1 MTTYVRTEEGQL
13 AAYSPG
19 SVLPRKLRSLLKVID
34 GKTQASV
41 YSDSLRAFGDVQGVL
56 TSLEM
61 AGLIRPVS
69 QTMNLEAALAAAAN
83 ASVPSNMVWGDTGTQ
98 RTHPSDSQTHSR
110 PMARGPSTQASYTST
125 DNAAIANSPV
135 DNAARSLA
143 LASAVDT
150 MSIFVL
156 THAPEHSFLVLKE
169 LESLTNLEQLAVTLG
184 GYEQLISH
192 LGPVGQEHLLLIKQ
206 ILRDNM

>member
-41 YSDSLRAFGDVQGVL
+41 YSESLKAFGDVQGVL
-56 TSLEM
+56 SSLEM
-61 AGLIRPVS
+61 AGLIRALSP
-69 QTMNLEAALAAAAN
+69 TINLEGAIAGVIS
-83 ASVPSNMVWGDTGTQ
+83 ASAPSTMVWGDTSTQ
-98 RTHPSDSQTHSR
+98 RSPPADSQTHSR
-110 PMARGPSTQASYTST
+110 PMARGPSPQASQPDTYNFAYP
-125 DNAAIANSPV
+125 DNPADP
-135 DNAARSLA
+135 AARSLA
-143 LASAVDT
+143 LGSAVDA

-184 GYEQLISH
+184 GYEQLVAH
-192 LGPVGQEHLLLIKQ
+192 LGPLAQEHLLLIKQ
-206 ILRDNM
+206 ILRDNL

>member
-61 AGLIRPVS
+61 AGLIRPIS
-69 QTMNLEAALAAAAN
+69 PAMNLEAALAVAAN
-83 ASVPSNMVWGDTGTQ
+83 AAAPSTMVWGDTSPQ
-98 RTHPSDSQTHSR
+98 RTSYGDSQPHSR
-110 PMARGPSTQASYTST
+110 PMAREPSTQASYSSAH
-125 DNAAIANSPV
+125 NISHPNSPA
-135 DNAARSLA
+135 DNAARAQA
-143 LASAVDT
+143 LASAVDA

-184 GYEQLISH
+184 GYEQLITH
-192 LGPVGQEHLLLIKQ
+192 LGPLAQEHLLLIKQ

>member
-61 AGLIRPVS
+61 AGLIRPIS
-69 QTMNLEAALAAAAN
+69 TTMNLEAALAAAAN
-83 ASVPSNMVWGDTGTQ
+83 APAPSTMVWGDTSTQ
-98 RTHPSDSQTHSR
+98 RGHPSDSQTHSR
-110 PMARGPSTQASYTST
+110 PMTRGPSTQPAHTST
-125 DNAAIANSPV
+125 GNATFANSPAGTTV
-135 DNAARSLA
+135 PSQA
-143 LASAVDT
+143 LARAVDS

-192 LGPVGQEHLLLIKQ
+192 LGPLAQEHLLLIKQ

>member
-41 YSDSLRAFGDVQGVL
+41 YSESLKAFGDVQGVL
-56 TSLEM
+56 ISLEM
-61 AGLIRPVS
+61 AGLIRQLS
-69 QTMNLEAALAAAAN
+69 QTTNLEAALAGVAN
-83 ASVPSNMVWGDTGTQ
+83 APAPSTMVWGDTSTK
-98 RTHPSDSQTHSR
+98 RSPPADSQTHSR
-110 PMARGPSTQASYTST
+110 PMTRGPSTQASYSST
-125 DNAAIANSPV
+125 HNISYPNSPA
-135 DNAARSLA
+135 DNAARAQA

-184 GYEQLISH
+184 GYTQLISH
-192 LGPVGQEHLLLIKQ
+192 LGPIAQEHLLLIKQ